1 VPTSGLRGWRSS
13 SRQSRAGAIES
24 EQRVRVDKPVV
35 SSTVGG
41 ARSLGARYWLE
52 VESFTRG
59 LVRAHRRGET
69 TELRIL
75 GRGPLLLRFAPP
87 QLRASR
93 SLVVCR
99 YPIRGGLLAQRPA
112 GAISFAQTGP
122 PDAELRSAITGFF
135 PALAAR
141 PGLPGWTGA
150 LYAHV
155 QARLHV
161 AISRR
166 YFARLIAEAGR

>member
-1 VPTSGLRGWRSS
+1 
-13 SRQSRAGAIES
+13 
-24 EQRVRVDKPVV
+24 VRVNAPVV
-35 SSTVGG
+35 STTVGG
-41 ARSLGARYWLE
+41 AHSLGARYWLE

-59 LVRAHRRGET
+59 LVRAQRRGET

-75 GRGPLLLRFAPP
+75 GRGPLLLGFGAP
-87 QLRASR
+87 QVRASG
-93 SLVVCR
+93 SFVVCR
-99 YPIRGGLLAQRPA
+99 YPIRGGLLARRAA
-112 GAISFAQTGP
+112 GAISFAQTGS

-141 PGLPGWTGA
+141 PGLPEWTGA

-166 YFARLIAEAGR
+166 YFARLIAEACR

>member
-1 VPTSGLRGWRSS
+1 VQTSRLRGWRSS
-13 SRQSRAGAIES
+13 SRQSHAGAIES
-24 EQRVRVDKPVV
+24 EQRVRVDVPVV

-41 ARSLGARYWLE
+41 ARSLGARYWPE

-59 LVRAHRRGET
+59 LVRARRRGET

-75 GRGPLLLRFAPP
+75 GRGPLLLGFARP

-99 YPIRGGLLAQRPA
+99 YPIRGGLLARRPA

-141 PGLPGWTGA
+141 PGLPEWTGA
-150 LYAHV
+150 LYAQV